1 MITIRDISRTGHVTR
16 WHMVRTQRDQ
26 TLAEHLYL
34 VTMYA
39 DEIARNVIKDYTDSD
54 RLKLLSWCLE
64 HDTPEILTGDIPT
77 PAKRRM
83 QERFGDTDI
92 LEDLEDG
99 IASEN
104 YMEAKK
110 GVYGT
115 KLEIITK
122 LADIMDG
129 IAFINLEGVSDHSE
143 IIGDKLKAS
152 FYKVICKGKNEY
164 PNDNWDAAGNVLDDV
179 MHGKDG
185 QIDFESD
192 Y

>member
-1 MITIRDISRTGHVTR
+1 
-16 WHMVRTQRDQ
+16 MVRTQRDQ

-39 DEIARNVIKDYTDSD
+39 DEIARNVMDEYSDSD

-83 QERFGDTDI
+83 QEKFGDSDI
-92 LEDLEDG
+92 LEELEDS
-99 IASEN
+99 IASDN
-104 YMEAKK
+104 YKK
-110 GVYGT
+110 SKKAVYGT

-129 IAFINLEGVSDHSE
+129 IAFINLEGFSDHSKV
-143 IIGDKLKAS
+143 IGDKLKAS
-152 FYKVICKGKNEY
+152 FYKVICKGKTEY
-164 PNDNWDAAGNVLDDV
+164 PDDNWDAAGKVLDDV
-179 MHGKDG
+179 MHGQDG
-185 QIDFESD
+185 QIEFESD

>member
-39 DEIARNVIKDYTDSD
+39 DEIARKVLNDYNDTD

-83 QERFGDTDI
+83 QEKFGDDDI
-92 LEDLEDG
+92 LEELEDS

-104 YMEAKK
+104 YKK
-110 GVYGT
+110 SKKDVYGT
-115 KLEIITK
+115 KLEVVTK

-129 IAFINLEGVSDHSE
+129 IAFIDEEGFSDHSKV
-143 IIGDKLKAS
+143 IADKLKAS
-152 FYKVICKGKNEY
+152 FYKVICKGKDLY
-164 PNDNWDAAGNVLDDV
+164 PDEKWDMAGNVLDNV
-179 MHGKDG
+179 MHGQDG
-185 QIDFESD
+185 QIEFESD